1 MEKSRLCIYPDDQS
15 KSNSGLGA
23 LTKDE
28 YNTLST
34 QYPNKA
40 FPFGALICTK
50 HRKELAK
57 PIIHTHSAPI
67 EDPDTANKCNSD
79 NNYVPDVFETT
90 PQDQKILDNLSLVLE
105 NSPVKFQGKAC

>member
-1 MEKSRLCIYPDDQS
+1 MERSRLCIYPDHQS

-34 QYPNKA
+34 QYPNKT
-40 FPFGALICTK
+40 FPFGALICMK

-57 PIIHTHSAPI
+57 PIIHTHSTPI

-79 NNYVPDVFETT
+79 NNYIPDVFKTT